1 MCLKLHNQKILMLKK
16 NLTLLFILFNLTAF
30 AQKAAIVRGNVY
42 DKVNGQP
49 IPYTNVILKTNDASG
64 STLGVS
70 TDLNGFYQINN
81 VPIGSRTLAVT
92 FIGYDSLETKVD
104 MTEGYIYKS
113 F

>member
-1 MCLKLHNQKILMLKK
+1 MLKK

-49 IPYTNVILKTNDASG
+49 IPYANVILKTNDASG
-64 STLGVS
+64 STLGAS

-104 MTEGYIYKS
+104 MTEGYYL
-113 F
+113 